1 MTGEQPKP
9 WAGTIL
15 ALIGGGAM
23 LSTGSDPLLVLGIV
37 VLWSASLWLFRHEPP
52 TPLPDI
58 DTAQIVAATR
68 EAVLEAVG
76 IPLILIERG
85 RIAAANAPARAAL
98 GEHILGQ
105 DARIAF
111 RHPDAMQLLDRDE
124 DGSVSVSGFLGSR
137 TLWQLT
143 RRRIDAGACLIEL
156 LDRTSEADVSRA
168 QTDFVANASHE
179 LRTPLAAIIGY
190 VETLQDSGADIDAT
204 TRERFHATVLREARR
219 MQALVSDL
227 MSLSQVEA
235 EKHDLPDQTVD
246 LVRLVERVAGEAQA
260 IAGRDRISMDLAGGP
275 VDVRGDRTQLEQLVR
290 NLIDNALKYGD
301 AQRPVRITLR
311 TGTRRGVDLLV
322 ADEGAGIAP
331 EHLPH
336 LTRRFYRTDPG
347 RSRGAGGT
355 GLGLAIVKHI
365 VERHR
370 GQLDIASTLGVGT
383 TVTVA
388 LPVPTAAVAPP
399 AAGLS

>member
-1 MTGEQPKP
+1 MTADEPKP

-15 ALIGGGAM
+15 ALIGGAAM
-23 LSTGSDPLLVLGIV
+23 LATGVDALLVIGIV

-52 TPLPDI
+52 APTPEI
-58 DTAQIVAATR
+58 DTGRIIGDTR
-68 EAVLEAVG
+68 ESLLEAVG
-76 IPLILIERG
+76 IPLVLIERQ
-85 RIAAANAPARAAL
+85 RIAAANAPARAVL
-98 GEHILGQ
+98 GGHILGQ

-111 RHPDAMQLLDRDE
+111 RHPDAMQLLDRDQ
-124 DGSVSVSGFLGSR
+124 DGSVTIAGFRGGR

-190 VETLQDSGADIDAT
+190 VETLQDGGPALDPP

-227 MSLSQVEA
+227 MSLSQIEA
-235 EKHDLPDQTVD
+235 EKHDLPGETVE

-260 IAGRDRISMDLAGGP
+260 IAGKDRVRLALAPAPIG
-275 VDVRGDRTQLEQLVR
+275 VQGDRTQLEQLVR
-290 NLIDNALKYGD
+290 NLIDNALKYGHPD
-301 AQRPVRITLR
+301 RPVRVSLQAS
-311 TGTRRGVDLLV
+311 GRGVDLIV

-331 EHLPH
+331 EHIPH

-370 GQLDIASTLGVGT
+370 GRLDIASRVGVGT
-383 TVTVA
+383 TVTIA
-388 LPVPTAAVAPP
+388 LPVQ
-399 AAGLS
+399 AAGAGAVS